1 MEQETNQQSL
11 NKLNSIR
18 AAVLGA
24 NDGIVSVAGIILGV
38 AGADHSAGVIFTAGI
53 AGLLAGSLSMAAGE
67 YISVSSQ
74 RDTQKAM
81 LEKERL
87 EIENDPEGEFQEL
100 IGLYQQKGLS
110 KKTATMVAKELTD
123 QDAYKAHID
132 VELGIDPDDL
142 NNPVTAALASAISF
156 TIGALIPLLAITL
169 SPVTWRIPITFLAV
183 LVALSITGIISAYI
197 GGAKKTPA
205 TLRIILGGI
214 IAITITYLIGRLI
227 GAHIH

>member
-1 MEQETNQQSL
+1 MDNRQSV
-11 NKLNSIR
+11 NKLNSLR

-38 AGADHSAGVIFTAGI
+38 AGANHSTSIVFMAGL
-53 AGLLAGSLSMAAGE
+53 AGLLAGAFSMATGE

-81 LEKERL
+81 LENKKFEL
-87 EIENDPEGEFQEL
+87 ENDPEGNFQEL
-100 IGLYQQKGLS
+100 INLYQKKGLS
-110 KKTATMVAKELTD
+110 KKTATLVAQELTD

-132 VELGIDPDDL
+132 IELGIDPDDL
-142 NNPVTAALASAISF
+142 NNPISAALASAISF

-169 SPVTWRIPITFLAV
+169 SPLNWKIPLTFLAV
-183 LVALSITGIISAYI
+183 LITLSITGIISAHI

-214 IAITITYLIGRLI
+214 IAISITYLIGSLI
-227 GAHIH
+227 GSHLH